1 MKRRNALQLIST
13 GMLLTSLP
21 SQIQA
26 QPPQW
31 KTAIGLN
38 GFESGK
44 HKYGKKYPIWEIA
57 DFAAN
62 EGFDGIELVSD
73 WSGIGYPKP
82 DEIGRI
88 DALKRFYD
96 QYGLQ
101 VFSIQTGSG
110 GAFDPDQDKRK
121 EWVAN
126 YREWAAFAKA
136 VGAECVGTW
145 PGGGLRGQT
154 IDQAITHLAESFRAM
169 ADIAGELGLTPAF
182 EIEPPFVFNTEEH
195 LLRILEEA
203 KHPGLK
209 TIYDPSHFDLM
220 NGSTGSPHEMLKRV
234 GVENIGY
241 IHLTDTDGTLR
252 DGGTSKHLA
261 CGDGHA
267 QIDVSLQ
274 VLREGGFKGWI
285 MIDEWEIPDVYD
297 ACRKGLKMI
306 RAAMK

>member
-1 MKRRNALQLIST
+1 MKRRNALQLISA
-13 GMLLTSLP
+13 GLDVSSL
-21 SQIQA
+21 SNQATA

-44 HKYGKKYPIWEIA
+44 HKYGNQYPIWDVA
-57 DFAAN
+57 DFAARK
-62 EGFDGIELVSD
+62 GFDGVELVSD

-82 DEIGRI
+82 DDTKRI
-88 DALKRFYD
+88 NALKRFYD

-101 VFSIQTGSG
+101 VFSIQTSSG
-110 GAFDPDQDKRK
+110 GAFDPDADIRK
-121 EWVAN
+121 QWVTS
-126 YREWAAFAKA
+126 YREWATFAKA
-136 VGAECVGTW
+136 VGADCTGTW

-154 IDQAITHLAESFRAM
+154 TSEAITHLAQSYHAM

-195 LLRILEEA
+195 LVRILEEA
-203 KHPGLK
+203 NHPGLK

-220 NGSTGSPHEMLKRV
+220 NGSTGNPHEMLKRV

-252 DGGTSKHLA
+252 DGGTSKHLP

-267 QIDVSLQ
+267 QIDVSLK
-274 VLREGGFKGWI
+274 VLREGGFAGWI

-297 ACRKGLKMI
+297 ACNKGLKMI